1 MLVQVIE
8 FEKNLLE
15 KINLKKKRLIKF
27 ASMFELTD
35 QRVVKCSQEL
45 DDLLNQYQKRE
56 LHLGKNINKENLI

>member
-1 MLVQVIE
+1 MQLIE
-8 FEKNLLE
+8 FENSLLE

-45 DDLLNQYQKRE
+45 DDLLNQYQNRQ
-56 LHLGKNINKENLI
+56 LHIGEKSLKK